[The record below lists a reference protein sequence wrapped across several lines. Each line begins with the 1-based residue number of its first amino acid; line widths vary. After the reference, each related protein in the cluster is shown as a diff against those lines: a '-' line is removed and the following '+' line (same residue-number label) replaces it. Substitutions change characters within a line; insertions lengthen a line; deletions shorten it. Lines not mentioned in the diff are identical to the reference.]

1 MVHVICLTKSYNYL
15 DFKDWF
21 RWYIKL
27 GCFIHII
34 DNESSIPI
42 FNFVSNYLKLGMPY
56 HNDVNLN
63 VTYDKIEGWP
73 NQYKLYEEIMKD
85 VRRHPK
91 QYLAQK
97 KFESQLIF
105 DENGEGFH
113 VCLGSYTVD
122 GKQSG
127 FYARVSRNPRIDSSA
142 ADIPVIIEK

>member
-21 RWYIKL
+21 KWYLKL

-34 DNESSIPI
+34 DNDSSIPI
-42 FNFVSNYLKLGMPY
+42 FDFVSSYLKLGMPY

-85 VRRHPK
+85 NRYGF
-91 QYLAQK
+91 QENDIIYFLDDDEYL
-97 KFESQLIF
+97 
-105 DENGEGFH
+105 
-113 VCLGSYTVD
+113 
-122 GKQSG
+122 
-127 FYARVSRNPRIDSSA
+127 
-142 ADIPVIIEK
+142 